1 MAIYALRRE
10 NETVDKLINRF
21 KKQTQS
27 SRIVQRVRAKRY
39 WTKTDTPRL
48 VRKSALK
55 REENRA
61 KKRVEQFYQ

>member
-27 SRIVQRVRAKRY
+27 SRIVQRVREKRY
-39 WTKTDTPRL
+39 WTKDDTRRL

-61 KKRVEQFYQ
+61 KKRVEQF